1 MSEALPRSPQPR
13 GRIPHWRE
21 IGQAE
26 RFAGVLALTAVAGGL
41 LYLAAERT
49 LVGALCLAI
58 AALLLALWAAS
69 TRGAPHWVLGLGTPL
84 VMTVGA
90 LALLHVTHGRFVA
103 AAALLAAAPA
113 VAVLGGASRDVSLA
127 FLAATLVGSVATAL
141 LAPGEAASGA
151 EPWIAD
157 ARARWPVAPLAAIGF
172 LLARAWTRAHGAWR
186 DHVIAAHAVV
196 AASEARFKAYV
207 ENAHDVTAELD
218 ARGRVLFI
226 TERSAR
232 HYALPVAQLLGTNG
246 GDYVHP
252 DDLPAARRAFEAAA
266 LGRACVSEPIRYRG
280 AHEGWRSLRVAVS
293 SYRTRAGK
301 LRFVLQARDVTAEV
315 EALRAR
321 EARVAELEASLA
333 RAQARLS
340 DGEGAPRSEAPQA

>member
-1 MSEALPRSPQPR
+1 
-13 GRIPHWRE
+13 
-21 IGQAE
+21 
-26 RFAGVLALTAVAGGL
+26 
-41 LYLAAERT
+41 
-49 LVGALCLAI
+49 
-58 AALLLALWAAS
+58 
-69 TRGAPHWVLGLGTPL
+69 
-84 VMTVGA
+84 
-90 LALLHVTHGRFVA
+90 
-103 AAALLAAAPA
+103 
-113 VAVLGGASRDVSLA
+113 
-127 FLAATLVGSVATAL
+127 
-141 LAPGEAASGA
+141 
-151 EPWIAD
+151 
-157 ARARWPVAPLAAIGF
+157 VAPLAAIGF